1 MLQLEIFGHH
11 FVIYFYNYLFFFF
24 PKKFSILVYQGYF
37 NVLDDQYNRWIT
49 GQISQ
54 RYYSQG
60 FRFIIKYGRKYYL
73 MENKI
78 GSLITEIRDQK
89 RKNYVL
95 TRFYKIYENPFF
107 GSSKYNIQVYT
118 DDLPDP
124 IYVLALYALDSIAI
138 TKRKNKFISQQNF
151 LNNY

>member
-1 MLQLEIFGHH
+1 
-11 FVIYFYNYLFFFF
+11 
-24 PKKFSILVYQGYF
+24 
-37 NVLDDQYNRWIT
+37 
-49 GQISQ
+49 
-54 RYYSQG
+54 
-60 FRFIIKYGRKYYL
+60 

-89 RKNYVL
+89 RKNYIL

-138 TKRKNKFISQQNF
+138 TKRKNKFISQQIF
-151 LNNY
+151 